1 MSSITRQSQK
11 QNRALYTTLAVL
23 VVTAT
28 VLSIVTFQADKKD
41 KAAELPDTK
50 VVETVPDKAETQDKM
65 KKAETM
71 APSTNQQKDTGLFE
85 KMKETENSSD
95 ATESKASTDV
105 TEKTATEPMETV
117 ATSVEPQALPTFSS
131 PVPNGEILRG
141 HSVTVPVFSPTM
153 DDYRTHTGVDIAC
166 ATGEAVL
173 SAADGKIGN
182 FWYDPMMG
190 YTLSVVHSGDAVSL
204 YQGLAEDLPEGIEP
218 GATVTAGQTIAC
230 AGDTALIEC
239 EDEPHIHF
247 MLDIGGSYVDPVE
260 YLEK

>member
-1 MSSITRQSQK
+1 MSSLTTQK

-23 VVTAT
+23 LVTAT

-41 KAAELPDTK
+41 KAAQVPETK
-50 VVETVPDKAETQDKM
+50 VQETVSDKTETKDKARKAET
-65 KKAETM
+65 TS
-71 APSTNQQKDTGLFE
+71 PSTPIQEDASVQEDAGLFE
-85 KMKETENSSD
+85 KVKETIEE
-95 ATESKASTDV
+95 TE
-105 TEKTATEPMETV
+105 TEKTDAIEDETV

-131 PVPNGEILRG
+131 PIPEGEILRG
-141 HSVTVPVFSPTM
+141 HSTTVPVFSPTM
-153 DDYRTHTGVDIAC
+153 EDYRTHTGVDIAC
-166 ATGEAVL
+166 ENGGAVL
-173 SAADGKIGN
+173 AAADGKIGN

-190 YTLSVVHSGDAVSL
+190 YTLSVIHSGDAVSI
-204 YQGLAEDLPEGIEP
+204 YQGVSEDLPDGIEP

-230 AGDTALIEC
+230 GGNTALIEC

>member
-1 MSSITRQSQK
+1 MSSLPTQK

-23 VVTAT
+23 LVTAT

-41 KAAELPDTK
+41 KAAQVPETK
-50 VVETVPDKAETQDKM
+50 VQETVSDKTETKA
-65 KKAETM
+65 KKAETT
-71 APSTNQQKDTGLFE
+71 APSTHIEKDSSVQEDAGLFD
-85 KMKETENSSD
+85 KGKET
-95 ATESKASTDV
+95 TETNE
-105 TEKTATEPMETV
+105 TEKTDVEPEETI
-117 ATSVEPQALPTFSS
+117 ATSVEPQPLPTFSS
-131 PVPNGEILRG
+131 PIPDGEILRG

-153 DDYRTHTGVDIAC
+153 EDYRTHTGVDIAC
-166 ATGEAVL
+166 ANGAAVL
-173 SAADGKIGN
+173 ASADGKIGN

-190 YTLSVVHSGDAVSL
+190 YTLSVIHSGDAVSI
-204 YQGLAEDLPEGIEP
+204 YQGLSEDLPEGIEP

-230 AGDTALIEC
+230 GGNTALIEC